1 MPSAIRGAWRAG
13 HLAGKAA
20 LSALDM
26 SALGFRG
33 RVPSLPP
40 FPRTRPGLTSAAPG
54 LPPARFPTASCA
66 RRSSSNSGSN
76 SGGGGRPRQRP
87 RPRVAGLAC
96 PISGPSRPQVPCT
109 PALLGPAPAVTRA
122 PSATAAAASSR
133 RPRAAPAPP
142 APPRTSPAYLVR
154 TIAWQLQRRV
164 EQLGKPGWG
173 PTSSPRPVE
182 IPGVQPHARAY
193 LARSL
198 DHRLRSRGFCV
209 LHQDPNPQLSPSSD
223 HSVTSFLLF

>member
-1 MPSAIRGAWRAG
+1 MPNAIKGAWGTG

-26 SALGFRG
+26 SPLGFRG

-54 LPPARFPTASCA
+54 LPPTRFPTASCA

-76 SGGGGRPRQRP
+76 SGGCGRPRQRP

-96 PISGPSRPQVPCT
+96 PMSGPSRPQVPCT

-133 RPRAAPAPP
+133 HPRAAPAPP

-154 TIAWQLQRRV
+154 TIAWQLSA
-164 EQLGKPGWG
+164 EWSSSGNPGGGLRQAPAPLRFQVSNPTQG
-173 PTSSPRPVE
+173 PT
-182 IPGVQPHARAY
+182 
-193 LARSL
+193 
-198 DHRLRSRGFCV
+198 
-209 LHQDPNPQLSPSSD
+209 
-223 HSVTSFLLF
+223 